1 MFNLLLLKPMPE
13 RNQEQNL
20 RERVFQICEGLAK
33 NNKKI
38 NREVVREKLGGGSFS
53 TISPLVS
60 EWKELKYKG
69 GTNSTGI
76 LAQDTNTGTID
87 CTHSISELTPVE
99 DTDTFVQS
107 IQSDESVPLI
117 NECTDLES
125 NENLSTNGTEKGT
138 EFCTQISDLNTESTY
153 SVSPANQGTGLEG
166 IEINSTFNQN
176 PVSSQNPA
184 AGEIVRIDNGEIAQN
199 QSVDSLSSEEINGY
213 LPEEELNYITRS
225 GAEKALG
232 LLAAQDALALHF
244 YKNPTDLPSDLKAK
258 YLEYRRNFS
267 QLRGTVHGKAYSP
280 QNLINLAT
288 KQLEKSKHVS
298 EDIGEIL
305 SSKN

>member
-1 MFNLLLLKPMPE
+1 
-13 RNQEQNL
+13 
-20 RERVFQICEGLAK
+20 LAK

-69 GTNSTGI
+69 NTNSI
-76 LAQDTNTGTID
+76 ENSRQDANTGTID
-87 CTHSISELTPVE
+87 CTDSVSESIPVR
-99 DTDTFVQS
+99 DTDNFVQS
-107 IQSDESVPLI
+107 IEGNEIVPLI
-117 NECTDLES
+117 KERTDLES
-125 NENLSTNGTEKGT
+125 NENLSTNSTEKGT
-138 EFCTQISDLNTESTY
+138 QFCTQIGDLNTESTY
-153 SVSPANQGTGLEG
+153 SVSSGDQGTVLEG
-166 IEINSTFNQN
+166 IDNNSTFNQN
-176 PVSSQNPA
+176 PVSSQNPS

-199 QSVDSLSSEEINGY
+199 QSVDSLSSEEINDY
-213 LPEEELNYITRS
+213 LPEEDLNYITRS

-258 YLEYRRNFS
+258 YLEFRRNFS

-298 EDIGEIL
+298 EGIGEIL

>member
-1 MFNLLLLKPMPE
+1 MPE
-13 RNQEQNL
+13 KNQEQNL

-69 GTNSTGI
+69 NTNSIENSG
-76 LAQDTNTGTID
+76 QDANTGTID
-87 CTHSISELTPVE
+87 CTDSVSQSIPVR
-99 DTDTFVQS
+99 DTDNFVQS
-107 IQSDESVPLI
+107 IEGNEIVPLI
-117 NECTDLES
+117 KERTDLES
-125 NENLSTNGTEKGT
+125 NENLSTNSTQ
-138 EFCTQISDLNTESTY
+138 FCTQIGDLNTESTY
-153 SVSPANQGTGLEG
+153 SVSSGDQGTVLEG
-166 IEINSTFNQN
+166 IDNNSTFNQN
-176 PVSSQNPA
+176 PVSSQNPS

-199 QSVDSLSSEEINGY
+199 QSVDSLSSEEINDY
-213 LPEEELNYITRS
+213 LPEEDLNYITRS

-244 YKNPTDLPSDLKAK
+244 YKNPSDLPSDLKAK
-258 YLEYRRNFS
+258 YLEFRRNFS

-280 QNLINLAT
+280 QILINLAT

-298 EDIGEIL
+298 EGIGEIL